1 MDSVGQI
8 IEKYIVKMSSNINTY
23 NVIEKPIPVQTCYSD
38 FILCKILIKYYY
50 ITTNCEEP
58 KYQSI
63 NSKLNF
69 YGMWCNHL
77 SLTSASTIKTKNLR
91 ILWLSSTVH
100 AHIIIN
106 LLSFQ

>member
-58 KYQSI
+58 KYICTNQLI
-63 NSKLNF
+63 LN
-69 YGMWCNHL
+69 
-77 SLTSASTIKTKNLR
+77 
-91 ILWLSSTVH
+91 
-100 AHIIIN
+100 
-106 LLSFQ
+106 